1 MTTEDSEDTEGKIAD
16 VNLDCKRSIMPL
28 IFEEETYKILGACFE
43 VYKEKGCGFLEAV
56 YQECLEIVFEIQEL
70 IFQSRTELQ
79 LTYKERILKQ
89 KHIPD
94 FICFA
99 KIILEIKAV
108 TKLNDEH
115 RAQVHNYLKATGHKV
130 GLLVNFG
137 HYPKVEHER
146 IVR

>member
-28 IFEEETYKILGACFE
+28 VFEEETYKILGACFE

-56 YQECLEIVFEIQEL
+56 YQECLEIEFEIQEL

-89 KHIPD
+89 KYIPD